1 VNEPEAAL
9 AFHRLTRHGSPVD
22 RSALV
27 DFRPLDPSNRP
38 APFKRYRGLETR
50 PLPRS
55 LEGWGIGTGVR
66 EFDGDELGRLL
77 FLAAGVSRVSDSPV
91 FEERTYFRT
100 TMSAGNLHPVE
111 VYVVAG
117 GRMGDVAPGVHHYD
131 PLGHGLTRL
140 REEGSAGI
148 AFVLTGIPWR
158 TAWKYGERG
167 WRHLYWDAGGIV
179 ANLLA
184 VSEADGIH
192 FHTRVLVGFDD
203 DEVASLVGVDGTT
216 EFPLAIV
223 TIGTHEAPDP
233 SVDDAPPLESEPISP
248 RPVRFPLIETTQ
260 RAGVID
266 DVDTWRLS
274 ASGLGEP
281 ASPGVPAPSDLP
293 PVEDVILQRGS
304 TRIMRHGTAPLE
316 LLEWGMGS
324 ATRPVPGDFA
334 GEGRT
339 LLQHFLSVHDV
350 EGVEP
355 GAYRWRADTRS
366 LEPVHLGDHR
376 NEAELLC
383 LRQPLGGD
391 SAFTVFHCA
400 DLDAVLGAL
409 GARGYRAAQ
418 FEAGV
423 AAGRLSLAAFALGFG
438 ATGLTFFD
446 EAVSKFFATSA
457 SCMLVTSVGIP
468 AYRNAPGGPPGAATE
483 LAGYGRLME
492 RLSLQL
498 HRSR

>member
-1 VNEPEAAL
+1 VNEPETAL

-27 DFRPLDPSNRP
+27 DFHPLDPSNRP
-38 APFKRYRGLETR
+38 APFKRYRDLETR

-55 LEGWGIGTGVR
+55 IEAGAIGTGVKVLD
-66 EFDGDELGRLL
+66 EAELGRLL

-91 FEERTYFRT
+91 FDERTYFRT

-111 VYVVAG
+111 VYVAG
-117 GRMGDVAPGVHHYD
+117 GGMGDVAPGVHHYD

-140 REEGSAGI
+140 REEGSAGL

-184 VSEADGIH
+184 VADADGLGA
-192 FHTRVLVGFDD
+192 RVLVGFDD
-203 DEVASLVGVDGTT
+203 DEVSRLVGVDGTT
-216 EFPLAIV
+216 EFPLVVV
-223 TIGTHEAPDP
+223 TVGAADAPLG
-233 SVDDAPPLESEPISP
+233 SVDSEPTLETEPISP
-248 RPVRFPLIETTQ
+248 RPIAFPLIEATQ
-260 RAGVID
+260 RAGIVD
-266 DVDTWRLS
+266 DVDQWRAAGS
-274 ASGLGEP
+274 EMGEL
-281 ASPGVPAPSDLP
+281 ASPDASAPGELP
-293 PVEDVILQRGS
+293 PAEDVILRRGS
-304 TRIMRHGTAPLE
+304 TRIMRRDPAPRE

-334 GEGRT
+334 GESRT

-355 GAYRWRADTRS
+355 GAYRWRADTGS
-366 LEPVHLGDHR
+366 LEPVHLGDYR

-391 SAFTVFHCA
+391 SAFTAFHCA
-400 DLDAVLGAL
+400 DLDVVLGAL

-446 EAVSKFFATSA
+446 EAVSTFFATSA

-468 AYRNAPGGPPGAATE
+468 AYRNAPGGPPGAAAE